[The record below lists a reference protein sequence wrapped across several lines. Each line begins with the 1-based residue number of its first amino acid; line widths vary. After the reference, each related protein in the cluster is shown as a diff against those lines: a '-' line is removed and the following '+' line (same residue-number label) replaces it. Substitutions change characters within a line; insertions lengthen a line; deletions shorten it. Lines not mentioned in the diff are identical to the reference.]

1 VRVLIADDEPIARNT
16 MRELLAGFPDV
27 EIVGEAVTGLEAA
40 GAIRELAP
48 EVALLDL
55 QMPEMDGFSVVRSLQ
70 GQAIPLVIYVTA
82 HDEHALEAFD
92 TGAVDYLLKPVRPE
106 RLGAAL
112 DKARTQLAGMQT
124 GSGDRAGDRRLEK
137 IAGKRGRDLYRLDP
151 NDVIAFQA
159 EREII
164 SVVAVQGR
172 FYSEHTLKTL
182 EGRLPQPPF
191 RRVHRNSIIN
201 ADHIRK
207 ISPLSSKRWVLTMSN
222 GLEVVVSK
230 RLADAVR
237 DATR

>member
-1 VRVLIADDEPIARNT
+1 VLIADDEPIARNT
-16 MRELLAGFPDV
+16 MRELLVGFPDV
-27 EIVGEAVTGLEAA
+27 DVVGEATTGLEAA
-40 GAIRELAP
+40 GAIRELSP

-55 QMPEMDGFSVVRSLQ
+55 QMPDMDGFSVVRSLQ
-70 GQAIPLVIYVTA
+70 GRVIPLVIYVTA
-82 HDEHALEAFD
+82 HGEHALEAFD

-112 DKARTQLAGMQT
+112 DKARTQLAGIES
-124 GSGDRAGDRRLEK
+124 GSGGPAGDRALEK
-137 IAGKRGRDLYRLDP
+137 IIGKRGRDLYRLDP
-151 NDVIAFQA
+151 GDVIAFHA

-172 FYSEHTLKTL
+172 FYSDHTLRTL
-182 EGRLPQPPF
+182 ERRLPRPPF
-191 RRVHRNSIIN
+191 RRVHRNSIVN

-207 ISPLSSKRWVLTMSN
+207 ISPLSSKRWLLTMSN

-230 RLADAVR
+230 RLADTIR

>member
-1 VRVLIADDEPIARNT
+1 MRVLIADDEPIARST

-27 EIVGEAVTGLEAA
+27 DLVGEAATGLEAA

-70 GQAIPLVIYVTA
+70 GRAIPLVIYVTA
-82 HDEHALEAFD
+82 HGEHALEAFD

-112 DKARTQLAGMQT
+112 DKARTQLAGIES
-124 GSGDRAGDRRLEK
+124 GSGGPAAGRRLEK
-137 IAGKRGRDLYRLDP
+137 IVGKRGRDLHMIDP
-151 NDVIAFQA
+151 GDVIAFQA

-164 SVVAVQGR
+164 SMVATQGR
-172 FYSEHTLKTL
+172 FYSDHTLKVL
-182 EGRLPQPPF
+182 ERRLPQPPF

-201 ADHIRK
+201 ADHICK
-207 ISPLSSKRWVLTMSN
+207 ISPMSSKRWLLTMSN

-237 DATR
+237 DAGR